1 MTSYLLLWSL
11 RKISRQQSENVA
23 NTNYHLFLFF
33 HSFSDKRVW
42 LEDVQ
47 INDGRD
53 VDFFPLKQYI
63 PSSKTAR
70 YKAIFTQKH
79 GNYDKRVIQKGSINR
94 KQPRICSAVFYDSL
108 IHEISDTSHSQFSLI
123 NSLYCFGENYKRQ
136 I

>member
-11 RKISRQQSENVA
+11 RKISRQQPENVA
-23 NTNYHLFLFF
+23 NNNYHLFLFF
-33 HSFSDKRVW
+33 HSFSDKRFW

-70 YKAIFTQKH
+70 YKAISTQKH

-94 KQPRICSAVFYDSL
+94 KWPRICSAGFCDSL
-108 IHEISDTSHSQFSLI
+108 IREISDTNHSQFSLI
-123 NSLYCFGENYKRQ
+123 NSLYCFGKTYKRQ